1 MITLKKNINKAKKYT
16 KKREFRI
23 YNSKIL
29 HNFYKNMLLK
39 NKTQEFSLLNNN
51 NNSITSKFLEHL
63 YTQFN
68 NNQKIINAINV
79 EKSRYQETNKTIIKN
94 KITTIVD
101 KYLKSS
107 KYIDISIINFI
118 ITNVYNCKI
127 VSYKNTIKGKIYVFD
142 FIIYTNKISM
152 KKLDFIVEKMLL
164 ILQVLIAI
172 SNNIL
177 RNGQHVTFFLTPFK
191 KKLNF
196 NNNVI
201 LGAKNVNSG
210 FTNPFLINGL
220 TFIYRNEEFF
230 KVFIHES
237 IHYYGIDKALLKDL
251 NSNDNY
257 NKFINLFN
265 ITNKGSI
272 NIGINEGLTEFWTFI
287 MYICSLSY
295 KKEVTLP
302 NFIYEVERLY
312 KIELAHILFQ
322 LVKILNYNNLTYS
335 QLLNKSNHKYSE
347 SSHIFSY
354 YIVKTLLVYNIE
366 DLYKSNIFDLNFSN
380 NINICL
386 KPDIISIN
394 KFLNILFKYALDTNF
409 IKLVTKVTDFYNNY
423 KNYKNEN
430 VNYKQEFILNNLRM
444 MSSDYNI
451 FL

>member
-1 MITLKKNINKAKKYT
+1 
-16 KKREFRI
+16 
-23 YNSKIL
+23 
-29 HNFYKNMLLK
+29 
-39 NKTQEFSLLNNN
+39 
-51 NNSITSKFLEHL
+51 
-63 YTQFN
+63 
-68 NNQKIINAINV
+68 
-79 EKSRYQETNKTIIKN
+79 
-94 KITTIVD
+94 
-101 KYLKSS
+101 
-107 KYIDISIINFI
+107 
-118 ITNVYNCKI
+118 
-127 VSYKNTIKGKIYVFD
+127 
-142 FIIYTNKISM
+142 
-152 KKLDFIVEKMLL
+152 
-164 ILQVLIAI
+164 
-172 SNNIL
+172 
-177 RNGQHVTFFLTPFK
+177 
-191 KKLNF
+191 
-196 NNNVI
+196 
-201 LGAKNVNSG
+201 
-210 FTNPFLINGL
+210 
-220 TFIYRNEEFF
+220 
-230 KVFIHES
+230 
-237 IHYYGIDKALLKDL
+237 
-251 NSNDNY
+251 
-257 NKFINLFN
+257 
-265 ITNKGSI
+265 
-272 NIGINEGLTEFWTFI
+272 

-444 MSSDYNI
+444 MSSDYII

>member
-63 YTQFN
+63 YIQFN

-196 NNNVI
+196 NKNVI

-210 FTNPFLINGL
+210 FTNPFLIDGL

-237 IHYYGIDKALLKDL
+237 IHYYGIDKALFKDL

-287 MYICSLSY
+287 MHICSLSY

-354 YIVKTLLVYNIE
+354 YMVKTLLVYNIE

-423 KNYKNEN
+423 KNEN